1 MQGMNLD
8 MYCQY
13 TGQTPAS
20 MVESIKPQA
29 LKRIQSRL
37 VLEAVSAPVAPAV
50 VVPAAVPVEAVPVA
64 AAEAPAAPAAPAA
77 PEEDLYEQKTP
88 LVGTVYMAPQAGA
101 APYVSVGDHV
111 AAGDTVCIVESM
123 KMFNEIAAECSGTI
137 EEICVNNGQ
146 IVEYGQ
152 VLFRIRED

>member
-1 MQGMNLD
+1 METTKIAELAKILKDNGLTKLD
-8 MYCQY
+8 L
-13 TGQTPAS
+13 TEGDN
-20 MVESIKPQA
+20 
-29 LKRIQSRL
+29 RL

-101 APYVSVGDHV
+101 APYVAVGDHV
-111 AAGDTVCIVESM
+111 AAGRYCM
-123 KMFNEIAAECSGTI
+123 
-137 EEICVNNGQ
+137 
-146 IVEYGQ
+146 YR
-152 VLFRIRED
+152 RIHEDVQ

>member
-1 MQGMNLD
+1 METTKIAELAKILKDNGLTKLD
-8 MYCQY
+8 L
-13 TGQTPAS
+13 TEGDN
-20 MVESIKPQA
+20 
-29 LKRIQSRL
+29 RL

-101 APYVSVGDHV
+101 APYVAVGDHV

-137 EEICVNNGQ
+137 EEICINNGQ

>member
-1 MQGMNLD
+1 METTKIAELAKILKDNGLTKLD
-8 MYCQY
+8 L
-13 TGQTPAS
+13 TEGDN
-20 MVESIKPQA
+20 
-29 LKRIQSRL
+29 RL

-64 AAEAPAAPAAPAA
+64 AAEAPVAPAAPAA

>member
-1 MQGMNLD
+1 METTKIAELAKILKDNGLTKLD
-8 MYCQY
+8 L
-13 TGQTPAS
+13 TEGDN
-20 MVESIKPQA
+20 
-29 LKRIQSRL
+29 RL

-77 PEEDLYEQKTP
+77 PEEDLYEHKTP

-101 APYVSVGDHV
+101 APYVAVGDHV

>member
-1 MQGMNLD
+1 METTKIAELAKILKDNCLTKLD
-8 MYCQY
+8 L
-13 TGQTPAS
+13 TEGDN
-20 MVESIKPQA
+20 
-29 LKRIQSRL
+29 RL

-64 AAEAPAAPAAPAA
+64 AAEAPAAPAAPVA

-101 APYVSVGDHV
+101 APYVAVGDHV

>member
-1 MQGMNLD
+1 METTKIAELAKILKDNGLTKLD
-8 MYCQY
+8 L
-13 TGQTPAS
+13 TEGDN
-20 MVESIKPQA
+20 
-29 LKRIQSRL
+29 RL
-37 VLEAVSAPVAPAV
+37 VLEAVSAPVTPAV

-64 AAEAPAAPAAPAA
+64 AAEAPAAPATPAA

-101 APYVSVGDHV
+101 APYVAVGDHV

>member
-1 MQGMNLD
+1 METTKIAELAKILKDNGLTKLD
-8 MYCQY
+8 L
-13 TGQTPAS
+13 TEGDN
-20 MVESIKPQA
+20 
-29 LKRIQSRL
+29 RL
-37 VLEAVSAPVAPAV
+37 VLEAVSAPV

>member
-1 MQGMNLD
+1 METTKIAELAKILKDNGLTKLD
-8 MYCQY
+8 L
-13 TGQTPAS
+13 TEGDN
-20 MVESIKPQA
+20 
-29 LKRIQSRL
+29 RL

-88 LVGTVYMAPQAGA
+88 LVGTVYVAPQAGA

-137 EEICVNNGQ
+137 EEICINNGQ

>member
-1 MQGMNLD
+1 METTKIAELAKILKDNGLTKLD
-8 MYCQY
+8 L
-13 TGQTPAS
+13 TEGDN
-20 MVESIKPQA
+20 
-29 LKRIQSRL
+29 RL

-137 EEICVNNGQ
+137 EDICVNTGQ

>member
-1 MQGMNLD
+1 METTKIAELAKILKDNGLTKLD
-8 MYCQY
+8 L
-13 TGQTPAS
+13 TEGDN
-20 MVESIKPQA
+20 
-29 LKRIQSRL
+29 RL

-101 APYVSVGDHV
+101 APYVSVEDHV

>member
-1 MQGMNLD
+1 METTKIAELAKILKDNGLTKLD
-8 MYCQY
+8 L
-13 TGQTPAS
+13 TEGDN
-20 MVESIKPQA
+20 
-29 LKRIQSRL
+29 RL

-101 APYVSVGDHV
+101 APYASVGDHV

>member
-1 MQGMNLD
+1 METTKIAELAKILKDNGLTKLD
-8 MYCQY
+8 L
-13 TGQTPAS
+13 TEGDN
-20 MVESIKPQA
+20 K
-29 LKRIQSRL
+29 L

-50 VVPAAVPVEAVPVA
+50 VMPAAVPVEAVPVA
-64 AAEAPAAPAAPAA
+64 AAEAPAAAPAA

-88 LVGTVYMAPQAGA
+88 LVGTVYVAPQAGA

-137 EEICVNNGQ
+137 EEICINNGQ

>member
-1 MQGMNLD
+1 METTKIAELAKILKDNGLTKLD
-8 MYCQY
+8 L
-13 TGQTPAS
+13 TEGDN
-20 MVESIKPQA
+20 
-29 LKRIQSRL
+29 RL

-64 AAEAPAAPAAPAA
+64 AAEAPAAPAAPVA

-101 APYVSVGDHV
+101 APYVSVGHHV

>member
-1 MQGMNLD
+1 METTKIAELAKILKDNGLTKLD
-8 MYCQY
+8 L
-13 TGQTPAS
+13 TEGDN
-20 MVESIKPQA
+20 
-29 LKRIQSRL
+29 RL

-64 AAEAPAAPAAPAA
+64 AAEAPAAAPEAPAA

-88 LVGTVYMAPQAGA
+88 LVGTVYKAGA

>member
-1 MQGMNLD
+1 METTKIAELAKILKDNGLTKLD
-8 MYCQY
+8 L
-13 TGQTPAS
+13 TEGDN
-20 MVESIKPQA
+20 
-29 LKRIQSRL
+29 RL
-37 VLEAVSAPVAPAV
+37 VLEAVSAAV
-50 VVPAAVPVEAVPVA
+50 VMPAAVPVEAVPVA
-64 AAEAPAAPAAPAA
+64 AAEAPVAAPEAPAA

-88 LVGTVYMAPQAGA
+88 LVGTVYVAPQAGA

-137 EEICVNNGQ
+137 EEICINNGQ

>member
-1 MQGMNLD
+1 METTKIAELAKILKDNGLTKLD
-8 MYCQY
+8 L
-13 TGQTPAS
+13 TEG
-20 MVESIKPQA
+20 VN
-29 LKRIQSRL
+29 RL

>member
-1 MQGMNLD
+1 METTKIAELAKILKDNGLTKLD
-8 MYCQY
+8 L
-13 TGQTPAS
+13 TEGDN
-20 MVESIKPQA
+20 
-29 LKRIQSRL
+29 RL

-64 AAEAPAAPAAPAA
+64 AAEAPAAPATPAA

>member
-1 MQGMNLD
+1 METTKIAELAKILKDNGLTKLD
-8 MYCQY
+8 L
-13 TGQTPAS
+13 TEGDN
-20 MVESIKPQA
+20 
-29 LKRIQSRL
+29 RL

-50 VVPAAVPVEAVPVA
+50 VMPAAVPVEAVPVA
-64 AAEAPAAPAAPAA
+64 AAE
-77 PEEDLYEQKTP
+77 QKTP
-88 LVGTVYMAPQAGA
+88 LVGTVYVAPQAGA

-137 EEICVNNGQ
+137 EEICINNGQ

>member
-1 MQGMNLD
+1 METTKIAELAKILKDNGLTKLD
-8 MYCQY
+8 L
-13 TGQTPAS
+13 TEGDN
-20 MVESIKPQA
+20 
-29 LKRIQSRL
+29 RL

-64 AAEAPAAPAAPAA
+64 AAEAPAAAPAAPAPAA

>member
-1 MQGMNLD
+1 M
-8 MYCQY
+8 
-13 TGQTPAS
+13 
-20 MVESIKPQA
+20 
-29 LKRIQSRL
+29 
-37 VLEAVSAPVAPAV
+37 
-50 VVPAAVPVEAVPVA
+50 PVA

>member
-1 MQGMNLD
+1 METTKIAELAKILKDNGLTKLD
-8 MYCQY
+8 L
-13 TGQTPAS
+13 TEGDN
-20 MVESIKPQA
+20 
-29 LKRIQSRL
+29 RL

-50 VVPAAVPVEAVPVA
+50 VMPAAVPVEAVPVA
-64 AAEAPAAPAAPAA
+64 AAEAPVAPAAPVA

>member
-1 MQGMNLD
+1 METTKIAELAKILKDNGLTKLD
-8 MYCQY
+8 L
-13 TGQTPAS
+13 TEGDN
-20 MVESIKPQA
+20 
-29 LKRIQSRL
+29 RL
-37 VLEAVSAPVAPAV
+37 VLEAVSAPVAPAM

-101 APYVSVGDHV
+101 APYVAVGDHV

>member
-1 MQGMNLD
+1 METTKIAELAKILKDNGLTKLD
-8 MYCQY
+8 L
-13 TGQTPAS
+13 TEGDN
-20 MVESIKPQA
+20 K
-29 LKRIQSRL
+29 L

-101 APYVSVGDHV
+101 APYVAVGDHV

>member
-1 MQGMNLD
+1 METTKIAELAKILKDNGLTKLD
-8 MYCQY
+8 L
-13 TGQTPAS
+13 TEGDN
-20 MVESIKPQA
+20 
-29 LKRIQSRL
+29 RL
-37 VLEAVSAPVAPAV
+37 VLEAISAPVAPAV

-64 AAEAPAAPAAPAA
+64 AAEAPAAPAAPVA

>member
-1 MQGMNLD
+1 METTKIAELAKILKDNGLTKLD
-8 MYCQY
+8 L
-13 TGQTPAS
+13 TEGDN
-20 MVESIKPQA
+20 
-29 LKRIQSRL
+29 RL
-37 VLEAVSAPVAPAV
+37 VLEAVSSPVAPAV

>member
-1 MQGMNLD
+1 METTKIAELAKILKDNGLTKLD
-8 MYCQY
+8 L
-13 TGQTPAS
+13 TEGDN
-20 MVESIKPQA
+20 
-29 LKRIQSRL
+29 RL

-88 LVGTVYMAPQAGA
+88 LVGTVYMTPQAGA

>member
-1 MQGMNLD
+1 METTKIAELAKILKDNGLTKLD
-8 MYCQY
+8 L
-13 TGQTPAS
+13 TEGDN
-20 MVESIKPQA
+20 
-29 LKRIQSRL
+29 RL

-64 AAEAPAAPAAPAA
+64 AAEAPAAPAAPVA

-88 LVGTVYMAPQAGA
+88 LVGTVYMAPQAGV
-101 APYVSVGDHV
+101 APYVAVGDHV

>member
-1 MQGMNLD
+1 M
-8 MYCQY
+8 
-13 TGQTPAS
+13 
-20 MVESIKPQA
+20 
-29 LKRIQSRL
+29 
-37 VLEAVSAPVAPAV
+37 

>member
-1 MQGMNLD
+1 METTKIAELAKILKDNGLTKLD
-8 MYCQY
+8 L
-13 TGQTPAS
+13 TEGDN
-20 MVESIKPQA
+20 
-29 LKRIQSRL
+29 RL

-50 VVPAAVPVEAVPVA
+50 VMPAAVPVEAVPVA
-64 AAEAPAAPAAPAA
+64 APEAPAA

-88 LVGTVYMAPQAGA
+88 LVGTVYVAPQAGA

-137 EEICVNNGQ
+137 EEICINNGQ

>member
-1 MQGMNLD
+1 METTKIAELAKILKDNGLTKLD
-8 MYCQY
+8 L
-13 TGQTPAS
+13 TEGDN
-20 MVESIKPQA
+20 
-29 LKRIQSRL
+29 RL

-50 VVPAAVPVEAVPVA
+50 VMPAAVPVEAVPVA

-137 EEICVNNGQ
+137 EEICINNGQ

>member
-1 MQGMNLD
+1 METTKIAELAKILKDNGLTKLD
-8 MYCQY
+8 L
-13 TGQTPAS
+13 TEGDN
-20 MVESIKPQA
+20 
-29 LKRIQSRL
+29 RL
-37 VLEAVSAPVAPAV
+37 VLEAISAPVAPAV

-64 AAEAPAAPAAPAA
+64 AAEAPAAPAAPVA

-101 APYVSVGDHV
+101 APYVAVGDHV

>member
-1 MQGMNLD
+1 METTKIAELAKILKDNGLTKLD
-8 MYCQY
+8 L
-13 TGQTPAS
+13 TEGDN
-20 MVESIKPQA
+20 
-29 LKRIQSRL
+29 RL

-50 VVPAAVPVEAVPVA
+50 AVPAAVPVEAVPVA

>member
-1 MQGMNLD
+1 METTKIAELAKILKDNGLTKLD
-8 MYCQY
+8 L
-13 TGQTPAS
+13 TEGDN
-20 MVESIKPQA
+20 
-29 LKRIQSRL
+29 RL

-50 VVPAAVPVEAVPVA
+50 VMPAAVPVEAVPVA
-64 AAEAPAAPAAPAA
+64 AAEAPAAAPEAPEAPAA

-88 LVGTVYMAPQAGA
+88 LVGTVYVAPQAGA

-137 EEICVNNGQ
+137 EEICINNGQ
-146 IVEYGQ
+146 IVAYGQ

>member
-1 MQGMNLD
+1 METTKIAELAKILKDNGLTKLD
-8 MYCQY
+8 L
-13 TGQTPAS
+13 TEGDN
-20 MVESIKPQA
+20 
-29 LKRIQSRL
+29 RL

-64 AAEAPAAPAAPAA
+64 AAEAPAAAAAPAA

-101 APYVSVGDHV
+101 APYVAVGDHV